1 MLNSTI
7 IQAINDGYQVVLP
20 ATVKKELKIELKY
33 YNLVITAK
41 EEVTNKEKLIFLKW
55 EDANEFERLSWKQFL
70 L

>member
-20 ATVKKELKIELKY
+20 SLVKKDLKIELKF
-33 YNLVITAK
+33 YNLIITTK
-41 EEVTNKEKLIFLKW
+41 VFLKW
-55 EDANEFERLSWKQFL
+55 EDANELERLSWKQFL

>member
-20 ATVKKELKIELKY
+20 ATVKRDLKIELKY
-33 YNLVITAK
+33 YNLVICTK
-41 EEVTNKEKLIFLKW
+41 EEVKNKEKLIFLKW
-55 EDANEFERLSWKQFL
+55 EDANELERLSWKQFL